1 MQIREG
7 SKMLNIVKLALR
19 ISTTSFD
26 DELNL
31 LISDCL
37 SEMTHMGIA
46 GAVDTSTDT
55 QIKST
60 VIAYCKWKFGNN
72 EDKEQWERI
81 YHIKL
86 AQLKSMTD
94 YGFPGETPAEAA
106 EDPEEEEQ
114 NG

>member
-1 MQIREG
+1 
-7 SKMLNIVKLALR
+7 MLTIVKLALR
-19 ISTTSFD
+19 ISTNSFD

-72 EDKEQWERI
+72 EDKEEWERI
-81 YHIKL
+81 YHVKL

-94 YGFPGETPAEAA
+94 YGLPG
-106 EDPEEEEQ
+106 EQ